1 MAMTLNLVPFLVLA
15 DSSFLDALFMI
26 LLLHLTYY
34 NTNQIIMLFPDSTS
48 VELGTLNDALQE
60 LLDGIQVA
68 LQEWNRTHGS
78 WWKEV
83 SSFSHKETEKMM
95 YFCYIS
101 SQDGYGEV

>member
-1 MAMTLNLVPFLVLA
+1 MLIRVNLEMMLRMTWVFWIQMAMTLNLVPFLVLA

-68 LQEWNRTHGS
+68 LQE
-78 WWKEV
+78 
-83 SSFSHKETEKMM
+83 
-95 YFCYIS
+95 
-101 SQDGYGEV
+101 